1 MKLPCAGSSF
11 SSPDPT
17 GNHRLSSLVCEV
29 NVMIDTS
36 YKTRNFHTS
45 EVQTLI
51 QELKIL
57 SAAEYLANLK
67 VMLISRLNTVSNVS
81 ILAFK
86 QDNGRRRDRGR
97 KMGSSPSVFLTPIND
112 QFPLYFLYEL
122 LRISFLFNQKIYS
135 QHLSK
140 TETIMFVFNMFLP

>member
-1 MKLPCAGSSF
+1 M
-11 SSPDPT
+11 
-17 GNHRLSSLVCEV
+17 
-29 NVMIDTS
+29 
-36 YKTRNFHTS
+36 
-45 EVQTLI
+45 
-51 QELKIL
+51 
-57 SAAEYLANLK
+57 
-67 VMLISRLNTVSNVS
+67 SNVS

-86 QDNGRRRDRGR
+86 QDNGRRRDRGC
-97 KMGSSPSVFLTPIND
+97 KMGSSSSVFLTPIND